1 MEGQDLSVFF
11 EGGEPEERA
20 HFTLGYHDYVWAR
33 DEDYVMFAKNDG
45 ARAKLY
51 DLREDPAMRDDVAGK
66 HPDVVQRMFDDYIL
80 KDAGGA
86 LPNYEG

>member
-51 DLREDPAMRDDVAGK
+51 DLREDPAMRDDV
-66 HPDVVQRMFDDYIL
+66 PVSIPTSC
-80 KDAGGA
+80 GGCSTTIS
-86 LPNYEG
+86 